1 MLDTV
6 LDGVDAPMA
15 QRNRWFDLGAWGTF
29 FQDSAKQTPLA
40 EEARA
45 SFVLGTS
52 CFLGFATSAK
62 ISWS

>member
-1 MLDTV
+1 MLFIIFIFTNGSVTGD
-6 LDGVDAPMA
+6 
-15 QRNRWFDLGAWGTF
+15 RWFDLGAWGTF
-29 FQDSAKQTPLA
+29 FQDSAKQAPLA